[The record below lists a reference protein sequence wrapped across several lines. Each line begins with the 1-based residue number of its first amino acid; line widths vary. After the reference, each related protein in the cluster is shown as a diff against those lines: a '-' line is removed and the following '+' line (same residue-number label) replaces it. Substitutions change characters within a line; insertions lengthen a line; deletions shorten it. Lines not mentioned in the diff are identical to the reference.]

1 MDTAS
6 RMYADLIRLTPPVL
20 STFGACLLGLMLIGA
35 GSISIS
41 IAASPS
47 QEVQVPKVEDIQE
60 LSDEELIALL
70 NESKPTEESGK
81 FSKGVLWKIEKNQE
95 LIGYLF
101 GTIHMN
107 DKRVNKVRENILG
120 IFDEMN
126 SFAMES
132 FPSDHYW
139 NPYHGGKMIKA
150 DMTLPEGQTLE
161 QLIGKDLYTKV
172 EETLL
177 QLGLDRKTILHLKP
191 WAAMRSFAVKAE
203 NSEDMILDYELLDR
217 AASQKKE
224 LYQVESIEEF
234 LVTFYAMPLD
244 VQIKLLEFTAN
255 SYHKM
260 RDTINDMLAAYLEED
275 LLKMYE
281 ISTSFIPDE
290 PGNKHYR
297 DTYLKHVI
305 KDRNIVMEHYMRKPM
320 REKKAFIAIGALHLY
335 GDQGVLAL
343 IEKDGYQ
350 VTRVLLDTI

>member
-1 MDTAS
+1 M
-6 RMYADLIRLTPPVL
+6 IRLKVVSITGVMSLLALL
-20 STFGACLLGLMLIGA
+20 SFYSSEIQVST
-35 GSISIS
+35 
-41 IAASPS
+41 AASPS
-47 QEVQVPKVEDIQE
+47 QEVHTPVVEEIGE
-60 LSDEELIALL
+60 LSDDELLALQ
-70 NESKPTEESGK
+70 NETKPTEESGK
-81 FSKGVLWKIEKNQE
+81 FTKGVLWKIEKDEE

-107 DKRVNKVRENILG
+107 DKRVNKVRENIMG

-150 DMTLPEGQTLE
+150 DMTLPRGQTLE
-161 QLIGKDLYTKV
+161 QHIGEELYVKV
-172 EETLL
+172 EKVLF
-177 QLGLDRKTILHLKP
+177 QLGLDRETILHMKP
-191 WAAMRSFAVKAE
+191 WAAMRSFAVKSE
-203 NSEDMILDYELLDR
+203 NTEDLILDYELLDR

-244 VQIKLLEFTAN
+244 VQVKLLEFTVN
-255 SYHKM
+255 SYDKM
-260 RDTINDMLAAYLEED
+260 RDTIDDMLVAYLEED

-281 ISTSFIPDE
+281 ISTSFIPNHPE
-290 PGNKHYR
+290 NKRYR

-320 REKKAFIAIGALHLY
+320 REKKTFIAIGALHLY

-350 VTRVLLDTI
+350 VTRVPLETI